1 MLIFP
6 NINGK
11 YLNEVNQMGTAESII
26 GMIPTVIATDI
37 FVKTTKKLGMC
48 KHKHKRKRK
57 KKR

>member
-1 MLIFP
+1 
-6 NINGK
+6 
-11 YLNEVNQMGTAESII
+11 MGTAESII